1 MMCEVCGD
9 NEATVHLTQVVN
21 DQGRE
26 IHLCQKCASKSG
38 LNIQNSMALADILL
52 GVGSK
57 KSGDDSPTPDRSC
70 RRCQMRLAD
79 FKKTSRL
86 GCPECYDAFSADLET
101 LLENMHRTRRHL
113 GKVPSRVPA
122 RQAAPAADRVEALKH
137 ALDEAISAEDY
148 EQAARLRDRIR
159 KETALGDIADA
170 GGSS

>member
-1 MMCEVCGD
+1 MMCEICGD

-26 IHLCQKCASKSG
+26 IHLCQSCASKNG

-52 GVGSK
+52 GVGAK
-57 KSGDDSPTPDRSC
+57 KDNSDRPTPDRSC

-86 GCPECYDAFSADLET
+86 GCPECYYAFASDLET
-101 LLENMHRTRRHL
+101 LLESMHRTRRHV
-113 GKVPSRVPA
+113 GKVPSRAPA
-122 RQAAPAADRVEALKH
+122 RQDTTATDRIEALKQ
-137 ALDEAISAEDY
+137 ALDEAVSAEDY
-148 EQAARLRDRIR
+148 EKAACLRDRIR
-159 KETALGDIADA
+159 KEIESGDAKT